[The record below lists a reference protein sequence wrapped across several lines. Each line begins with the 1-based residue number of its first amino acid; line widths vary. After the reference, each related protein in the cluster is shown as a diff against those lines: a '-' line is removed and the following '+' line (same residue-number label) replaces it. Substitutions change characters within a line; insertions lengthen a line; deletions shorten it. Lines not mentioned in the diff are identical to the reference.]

1 MKITTSKPHTLLIAG
16 ENAAIEYKR
25 CGEGPKTYGL
35 YFATLLLLSFAALAD
50 VVNVY
55 EETECGDETVRIA
68 ERSLETGR
76 KYETGA
82 APVKSGWIFTH
93 WTISTTQDFADRDEW
108 GRALDVASFDLYE
121 NTTLTAHY
129 LAVDQ
134 DSDGDGVA
142 DGSEF
147 YWYGDLSQGAT
158 SDTDDD
164 GITLAEELVRGT
176 NPIMAESAD
185 AGPVAWVAGVEWLF
199 NPNNYGAITIRS
211 EPEGTLFPTSSEVY
225 RPGTRVS
232 TLATGVYDP
241 ETTTFAYWSFNG
253 ERLADEWG
261 RAESGK
267 EVVTDGSPLTIV
279 AYAASDYETRM
290 KLYWYGRTDIEM
302 TSDTDGDR
310 VSFAD
315 ELVRGTNP
323 LMAETKDKGPVRTT
337 DGKLWQYNP
346 YDYQPYTIKSEP
358 EGALFPTESYYVRAG
373 TKVVVSAPGSDFYG
387 WQVNGGEIRRDEWG
401 RSEDAFT
408 FTMPSAAMTLV
419 AKTEGDY
426 ETRMKLYWYGTTDV
440 EMSSDTD
447 DDGVSFADE
456 LARGTNPL
464 MAETKDEGPVKYVD
478 TQTQEFNLQPYEQ
491 VFGAVIDEKYEV
503 FPTFE
508 GAVTPTVADV
518 NGDGMLD
525 IVVEVPGGETVVYL
539 GCGGAGNPEFRKVA
553 WDASWATAL
562 AAARPEPLEGL
573 TFDVPPPADALS
585 WTLGD
590 ADGDGVKD
598 LLVSDA
604 EGRIWY
610 YKGTVVATPVG
621 EDADGTESYTLQH
634 KVWGG
639 SFAGFAN
646 GLRIAAVDW
655 DDDGDLDCLCGTAEG
670 KLMLLRDPKVGRPTN
685 LKAFA
690 GVDNVLLQWDPN
702 PQSRIRGYRVYR
714 ADEVKVEGEGEQWNL
729 LAAPSLPTYRDYPEE
744 IADYDYKVSSVS
756 RHYVAGN
763 STPIVSESPA
773 TEAVRA
779 SLGKVRFFWNDA
791 VAKQGERA
799 EVMLSIENSLNYDV
813 AGKTLVVAFD
823 PAYLTP
829 LKIVKTGLTENVS
842 YEESVADGKWTITL
856 KTGKLEAGGGKFLTL
871 VFDTLKAGTTKV
883 GEATVTIAARSE
895 SAPYRLGDLSGDG
908 IVDKDDLRELAKL
921 KNAANHKCTADQLK
935 AGDLNGN
942 GVLDN
947 ADYQA
952 LRDLLKGRG
961 LL

>member
-1 MKITTSKPHTLLIAG
+1 MKGKLIVFL
-16 ENAAIEYKR
+16 
-25 CGEGPKTYGL
+25 CCLTGL
-35 YFATLLLLSFAALAD
+35 TGLAE

-55 EETECGDETVRIA
+55 EETECGGGTVRIA

-76 KYETGA
+76 TYETGS
-82 APVKSGWIFTH
+82 APAVSGWIFTH
-93 WTISTTQDFADRDEW
+93 WTISTTQEFADRDEW
-108 GRALDVASFDLYE
+108 GWALDVASFDLYE

-129 LAVDQ
+129 LPAGQ
-134 DSDGDGVA
+134 DADGDGVA
-142 DGSEF
+142 DGFEI
-147 YWYGDLSQGAT
+147 YWYGDLSQGAA
-158 SDTDDD
+158 SDTDGD
-164 GITLAEELVRGT
+164 GITFAEELARGT
-176 NPIMAESAD
+176 NPLMAESAD
-185 AGPVAWVAGVEWLF
+185 AGPVAWVAGSEWLF
-199 NPNNYGAITIRS
+199 NPNDYGAVTIRS
-211 EPEGTLFPTSSEVY
+211 EPEGLLFATTREVY

-232 TLATGVYDP
+232 TTSKGTYSP

-261 RAESGK
+261 RAEAEK
-267 EVVTDGSPLTIV
+267 TVVTDGSPLTIV

-290 KLYWYGRTDIEM
+290 KLYWYGRTDVAM
-302 TSDTDGDR
+302 TSDTDGDGKT
-310 VSFAD
+310 FAE
-315 ELVRGTNP
+315 ELAAGTNP
-323 LMAETKDKGPVRTT
+323 LMAETKDEGPVRTA
-337 DGKLWQYNP
+337 DGELWQYNP
-346 YDYQPYTIKSEP
+346 HDYQPYTIKSEP
-358 EGALFPTESYYVRAG
+358 EGALFPTECHYVRAG

-401 RSEDAFT
+401 RSEDAFA

-426 ETRMKLYWYGTTDV
+426 ETRMKLYWYGTTEV

-447 DDGVSFADE
+447 GDGVSFADE
-456 LARGTNPL
+456 LVRRTNPL
-464 MAETKDEGPVKYVD
+464 MAETKDAGPVKYVD

-491 VFGAVIDEKYEV
+491 VFGAVIDERYEA

-518 NGDGMLD
+518 NGDGILD
-525 IVVEVPGGETVVYL
+525 IVVEVVGGETVVYL
-539 GCGGAGNPEFRKVA
+539 GCGGAGNPEFHKVA
-553 WDASWATAL
+553 WNAGWAAAL
-562 AAARPEPLEGL
+562 VAARPAPLEGL

-585 WTLGD
+585 WSFGD

-604 EGRIWY
+604 EGRIWCY
-610 YKGTVVATPVG
+610 RGEKDENDGKDEKDGDGDPGYQLPATN
-621 EDADGTESYTLQH
+621 YQLLH

-646 GLRIAAVDW
+646 GLRIATVDW

-690 GVDNVLLQWDPN
+690 GVDNVMLQWDPN
-702 PQSRIRGYRVYR
+702 PQSRIRGYKVYR

-729 LAAPSLPTYRDYPEE
+729 LAFPSLPTYRDYPPSVS
-744 IADYDYKVSSVS
+744 DYDYKVSSVS

-763 STPIVSESPA
+763 STPIESESPA
-773 TEAVRA
+773 TEAVRV
-779 SLGKVRFFWNDA
+779 SLGKVKFFWND
-791 VAKQGERA
+791 VVVKQGERA

-813 AGKTLVVAFD
+813 AGKTQVVTFD
-823 PAYLTP
+823 PAYLMP
-829 LKIVKTGLTENVS
+829 LKIVKSGLTENVS
-842 YEESVADGKWTITL
+842 CEESVADGKWTITI
-856 KTGKLEAGGGKFLTL
+856 KGGKLEAGGGKFLTL
-871 VFDTLKAGTTKV
+871 VFDTLKPGTTKV
-883 GEATVTIAARSE
+883 GEATVTIVARQE
-895 SAPYRLGDLSGDG
+895 PAPYRLGDLTGDG
-908 IVDKDDLRELAKL
+908 IVDRDDLRELAKL
-921 KNAANHKCTADQLK
+921 KNAASHKWTADQLK

-952 LRDLLKGRG
+952 LRDLLKERG

>member
-1 MKITTSKPHTLLIAG
+1 MRYGLCFIVLSLLSIAG
-16 ENAAIEYKR
+16 F
-25 CGEGPKTYGL
+25 GE
-35 YFATLLLLSFAALAD
+35 

-55 EETECGDETVRIA
+55 VETECGGETVRVA
-68 ERSLETGR
+68 EQELETGR
-76 KYETGA
+76 TYETGA
-82 APVKSGWIFTH
+82 APAVSGWIFTH
-93 WTISTTQDFADRDEW
+93 WTISTTQEFADRDEW

-121 NTTLTAHY
+121 DTTLTAHY
-129 LAVDQ
+129 LPVTQ

-142 DGSEF
+142 DGSEI
-147 YWYGDLSQGAT
+147 YWYGDLSQGAA
-158 SDTDDD
+158 SDTDGD
-164 GITLAEELVRGT
+164 GITFVEELARGT
-176 NPIMAESAD
+176 NPIMAESSD
-185 AGPVAWVAGVEWLF
+185 AGPVAWVAGKEWLF

-211 EPEGTLFPTSSEVY
+211 EPEGALFPTSSEVY
-225 RPGTRVS
+225 RPGTRVATS
-232 TLATGVYDP
+232 TTGVYDP

-261 RAESGK
+261 RAESEK

-290 KLYWYGRTDIEM
+290 KLYWYGRTDVEM
-302 TSDTDGDR
+302 TSDTDGDG

-323 LMAETKDKGPVRTT
+323 LMAETKDEGPVRTA
-337 DGKLWQYNP
+337 DGELWQYNP

-358 EGALFPTESYYVRAG
+358 EGTLFPTESYYVRAG

-447 DDGVSFADE
+447 DDGVSFVDE

-478 TQTQEFNLQPYEQ
+478 TQTQEFNLQPFEQ

-508 GAVTPTVADV
+508 GAATPTVADV

-525 IVVEVPGGETVVYL
+525 IVVEVAGGETVVYL

-553 WDASWATAL
+553 WDANWAAAL
-562 AAARPEPLEGL
+562 AAARPEPLDGL
-573 TFDVPPPADALS
+573 AFDVPPPADALS
-585 WTLGD
+585 WSFGD

-610 YKGTVVATPVG
+610 YKGSAVTTPRS
-621 EDADGTESYTLQH
+621 EDAAGTVSYTLQH

-670 KLMLLRDPKVGRPTN
+670 KLVLLRDPKVGRPMN

-702 PQSRIRGYRVYR
+702 PQSRIRGYKVYR

-729 LAAPSLPTYRDYPEE
+729 LAFPSLPTYRDYPDE

-763 STPIVSESPA
+763 SRPIESESPV

-779 SLGKVRFFWNDA
+779 SLGKVKFFWNDA
-791 VAKQGERA
+791 IVKQGERA

-813 AGKTLVVAFD
+813 AGKTQVVTYD

-856 KTGKLEAGGGKFLTL
+856 KSGNLAAGGGKFFTL

-883 GEATVTIAARSE
+883 GEATVTIAARLE
-895 SAPYRLGDLSGDG
+895 SASYRLGDLSGDG
-908 IVDKDDLRELAKL
+908 IVDKDDLRELGKQ
-921 KNAANHKCTADQLK
+921 KDTTSGRWSADQLK

-952 LRDLLKGRG
+952 LRDLLKERG

>member
-1 MKITTSKPHTLLIAG
+1 MKISTLKLHALLIAG
-16 ENAAIEYKR
+16 ENAATEYNR
-25 CGEGPKTYGL
+25 CGEGLKAYGL
-35 YFATLLLLSFAALAD
+35 CCAALLLFSFAALAD

-55 EETECGDETVRIA
+55 EETECGGESVRVA
-68 ERSLETGR
+68 ERALETGQR
-76 KYETGA
+76 YETGA

-93 WTISTTQDFADRDEW
+93 WTISTTQDFDDRDEW
-108 GRALDVASFDLYE
+108 GRALDVAPFDLYE
-121 NTTLTAHY
+121 STTLTAHY
-129 LAVDQ
+129 LPVAQ

-142 DGSEF
+142 DGSEI
-147 YWYGDLSQGAT
+147 YWYGDLSQSAT

-164 GITLAEELVRGT
+164 GITFAEELARGT
-176 NPIMAESAD
+176 NPIMAESGD
-185 AGPVAWVAGVEWLF
+185 AGPVACVAGKEWLF
-199 NPNNYGAITIRS
+199 NPNNYGEITIRS
-211 EPEGTLFPTSSEVY
+211 EPEGALFPTTSEVY
-225 RPGTRVS
+225 RPGARVATS
-232 TLATGVYDP
+232 ATGVYDP

-267 EVVTDGSPLTIV
+267 AVVTDGSPLTIV
-279 AYAASDYETRM
+279 AYAVSDYETRM
-290 KLYWYGRTDIEM
+290 KLYWYGTTEVEM
-302 TSDTDGDR
+302 TSDTDEDG
-310 VSFAD
+310 VSFAE

-323 LMAETKDKGPVRTT
+323 LMAETKDEGPVRTA
-337 DGKLWQYNP
+337 DGELWQYNP

-358 EGALFPTESYYVRAG
+358 EGALFPNESYYVRAG

-408 FTMPSAAMTLV
+408 FTMPSEAMTLV

-426 ETRMKLYWYGTTDV
+426 ETRMKLYWYGTTEV
-440 EMSSDTD
+440 EMTSDTD

-478 TQTQEFNLQPYEQ
+478 TQTQEFNLQPFEQ
-491 VFGAVIDEKYEV
+491 VFGTVIDEKYEV

-508 GAVTPTVADV
+508 GAATPTVADV

-525 IVVEVPGGETVVYL
+525 IVVEVAGGETVVYL

-553 WDASWATAL
+553 WDASWAAAL

-573 TFDVPPPADALS
+573 AFDVPPPADALS
-585 WTLGD
+585 WSFGD

-598 LLVSDA
+598 LLISDA

-610 YKGTVVATPVG
+610 YKNEGGSSSTSGETPLPRFV
-621 EDADGTESYTLQH
+621 LQH

-646 GLRIAAVDW
+646 GLCLAAVDW
-655 DDDGDLDCLCGTAEG
+655 DEDGDLDCLCGTAEG
-670 KLMLLRDPKVGRPTN
+670 KLVLLRDPKVGRPTN
-685 LKAFA
+685 LKALV
-690 GVDNVLLQWDPN
+690 GVDNVMLQWDPS

-714 ADEVKVEGEGEQWNL
+714 ADEVKVEGEGEHCNL
-729 LAAPSLPTYRDYPEE
+729 LAYPSLPTYRDYPEE

-763 STPIVSESPA
+763 STPIESESPA

-779 SLGKVRFFWNDA
+779 MLGKVKFFWND
-791 VAKQGERA
+791 VVVKQGERA

-813 AGKTLVVAFD
+813 AGKTQIVTYD

-856 KTGKLEAGGGKFLTL
+856 KSGELAAGGGKFLTF
-871 VFDTLKAGTTKV
+871 VFDTLKVGTTKV
-883 GEATVTIAARSE
+883 GEATVTIAARQE
-895 SAPYRLGDLSGDG
+895 PAPYRLGDMSGDG

-921 KNAANHKCTADQLK
+921 KNAASHKCTADQLK